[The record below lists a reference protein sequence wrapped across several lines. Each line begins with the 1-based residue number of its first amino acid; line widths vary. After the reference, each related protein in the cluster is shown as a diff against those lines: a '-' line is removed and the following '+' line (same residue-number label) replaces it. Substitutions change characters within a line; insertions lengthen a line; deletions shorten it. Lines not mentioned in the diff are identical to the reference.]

1 MGGTFH
7 ERRLSGVRARD
18 RVIPTHLF
26 FGTRRGTAC
35 QLNDGALSIIGRS
48 KSCKLTA
55 TAALRVGLFS
65 GRPPSYRSQETTSD
79 GGSRA
84 NLKLQ
89 SHRSSWT
96 LSAFKSWVKLR

>member
-18 RVIPTHLF
+18 RVIPAHLF

-65 GRPPSYRSQETTSD
+65 GRPLRIAPR
-79 GGSRA
+79 R
-84 NLKLQ
+84 LQ
-89 SHRSSWT
+89 AMVARERT
-96 LSAFKSWVKLR
+96 